1 MYMYTHTYL
10 DIMLIY
16 IILINILNVVKIVK
30 SLLDRV
36 YIWK

>member
-16 IILINILNVVKIVK
+16 IILINTLNVVKIVK

>member
-16 IILINILNVVKIVK
+16 IILINTLNVVKIGK